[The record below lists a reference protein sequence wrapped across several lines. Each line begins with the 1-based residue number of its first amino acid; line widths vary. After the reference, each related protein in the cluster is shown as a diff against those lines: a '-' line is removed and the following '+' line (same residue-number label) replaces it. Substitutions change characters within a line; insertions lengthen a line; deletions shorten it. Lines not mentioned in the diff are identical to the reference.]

1 MKTFRMSGDNNR
13 LYFKNHEN
21 RPDELE
27 FAEIMKILK
36 EEGAIIGD
44 KYIGPDCGLYKNCV
58 IGEEFFDI
66 IYSIDGDGTFL
77 HVNNKETLEILE
89 RLFETNHNKYKT
101 E

>member
-1 MKTFRMSGDNNR
+1 MAGDNNR

-21 RPDELE
+21 RPDDLE

-44 KYIGPDCGLYKNCV
+44 KYIGPDCDLYKSCA
-58 IGEEFFDI
+58 IGEKFFDI

-77 HVNNKETLEILE
+77 HVKNNETLEILE
-89 RLFETNHNKYKT
+89 RLFETNHNKHKT

>member
-1 MKTFRMSGDNNR
+1 MSGDNNR

-21 RPDELE
+21 RPYDLE

-89 RLFETNHNKYKT
+89 RLFENNHNKYKT

>member
-1 MKTFRMSGDNNR
+1 MSGDNNR

-21 RPDELE
+21 RPDDLE

-44 KYIGPDCGLYKNCV
+44 KYIGPDCDLYKNCA